1 MNYSN
6 NSRTFVCK
14 MAMLLAFVFVACSE
28 TNSGN
33 GVAGGTVEET
43 GVYALAGRV
52 GDVYPKLIDVSSDG
66 PVASLGHENSFYAVK
81 GSVITISELDS
92 LTLQKTGRFVV
103 DSIGNDEGKFEFP
116 KFTLESPYV
125 MIEIQDSCT
134 VWVCRERG
142 IWGALSYPA
151 LQYDSTKKEYVDDS
165 TMYSISWRTI
175 VDVREYQ
182 NATISINMLTNLKV
196 PLLQK
201 YFADGLSF
209 AAASKKAER
218 AVLEEFGIYQ
228 DLGAF
233 ENVENENSELSVVLL
248 FISHVVKVG
257 ILFDDVLPK
266 NIHQYFGIP
275 LAAVATLGDTVEQQ
289 YLNTIKMIEYD
300 IGYYAHVHGFG
311 QCTEARENETFN
323 IGGLYNTS
331 IVCRSNKW
339 VPGSKKVEYVSG
351 TMVDERDGKIYKTVT
366 YNWGDVSQTWM
377 AQNLNYED
385 TTSSD
390 NDSTQKNNLL
400 GNTRCWEGDPSCES
414 FGRYYRW
421 VAAMDLDW
429 ASANVSCSISHVEF
443 DEQNDRYVDSSEI
456 VTVEEMCLIAKNG
469 DPGSKY
475 GYCSSKY
482 GSECGFDYTVLNS
495 QSGTKTR
502 QGVCP
507 EGWRMPNESDWS
519 ILYENMSSQGAS
531 LKDAYESGFGYQEA
545 MTLKVDDVDPRVIR
559 TLNRE
564 HFNSK
569 FVSIPDFDASE
580 YLYLFYWI
588 TKDVQVTSGSVGK
601 ILFNALGEDG
611 NVRCIK
617 N

>member
-1 MNYSN
+1 MNFN
-6 NSRTFVCK
+6 KITL
-14 MAMLLAFVFVACSE
+14 AALTALLFAACSDE
-28 TNSGN
+28 NKPFG
-33 GVAGGTVEET
+33 ALGGAEEEQ

-52 GDVYPKLIDVSSDG
+52 GDVYPRLMDVSSDG
-66 PVASLGHENSFYAVK
+66 PVVSLGHENSSFAVK

-103 DSIGNDEGKFEFP
+103 DTIGNDEGKFEFP
-116 KFTLESPYV
+116 DFTLESPYA
-125 MIEIQDSCT
+125 MIEIRDTCT
-134 VWVCRERG
+134 VWECRQRG
-142 IWGALSYPA
+142 VWESLSYPA
-151 LQYDSTKKEYVDDS
+151 WQYDSTKKEYVDDT
-165 TMYSISWRTI
+165 TMYSIPWRTI

-182 NATISINMLTNLKV
+182 NATMSINTLTNLKV

-201 YFADGLSF
+201 YFAEGMTF
-209 AAASKKAER
+209 VAANKKAEQE
-218 AVLEEFGIYQ
+218 VLEGFGIYQ
-228 DLGAF
+228 DLGPF
-233 ENVENENSELSVVLL
+233 EKVENENSELSIVLL
-248 FISHVVKVG
+248 FISHIVNVG
-257 ILFDDVLPK
+257 IVFDDILPK
-266 NIHQYFGIP
+266 NIYQYFGIP
-275 LAAVATLGDTVEQQ
+275 LAAVAALGDSVEQQ
-289 YLNTIKMIEYD
+289 YSNTIKMIEYD
-300 IGYYAHVHGFG
+300 VGYYAHVHGFG
-311 QCTEARENETFN
+311 QCTESRENETFN

-366 YNWGDVSQTWM
+366 YNWGDVTQTWM
-377 AQNLNYED
+377 AQNLNYVD
-385 TTSSD
+385 TTSSGG
-390 NDSTQKNNLL
+390 DSSAKNNLL
-400 GNTRCWEGDPSCES
+400 GNTRCWEGDSSCEA

-429 ASANVSCSISHVEF
+429 ASANVTCSVSHIVS
-443 DEQNDRYVDSSEI
+443 DEENDRYVDSSEI
-456 VTVEEMCLIAKNG
+456 VTVEEMCLIAKTG
-469 DPGSKY
+469 DPDSKY

-495 QSGTKTR
+495 QSGTVAY

-507 EGWRMPNESDWS
+507 EGWRMPNESDWT
-519 ILYENMSSQGAS
+519 ILYENMSSRGAS

-545 MTLKVDDVDPRVIR
+545 MTLKLDDRDPRVIR

-569 FVSIPDFDASE
+569 FVSIPDFDKSE
-580 YLYLFYWI
+580 YLYLFYRI
-588 TKDVQVTSGSVGK
+588 AENVQVASGTVGK
-601 ILFNALGEDG
+601 MLFNALGEEG